1 MAFLFFNKRFY
12 TVKWPPF
19 FQKSQKPDVFEGPK
33 WPKPTKPRILRGF
46 FGRFLGQN
54 PGVAHGASPEI
65 TPYHGEFGF
74 RAGQKLQKPG
84 IFARFHDANPVIYGI
99 SA

>member
-1 MAFLFFNKRFY
+1 MAETHKTPY
-12 TVKWPPF
+12 
-19 FQKSQKPDVFEGPK
+19 
-33 WPKPTKPRILRGF
+33 LRGF

-65 TPYHGEFGF
+65 TPYHWEFGF
-74 RAGQKLQKPG
+74 WAGQKLQKPEV
-84 IFARFHDANPVIYGI
+84 FARFHDANHVIYGI